1 MAAPFES
8 SVEIG
13 RPVERVYDWFLKM
26 DENAPRIDPEADSGW
41 KEPPGPT
48 GPGTT
53 FYLRSGSRESPV
65 TFTDLETNRWIDF
78 ETKIGPMRP
87 TARLSFEST
96 SAGTRLTIRAR
107 SNVPTLLK
115 PLEPLANRMGKRE
128 WAGRLERIRRDLESA

>member
-1 MAAPFES
+1 MATPFES
-8 SVEIG
+8 SVEIR
-13 RPVERVYDWFLKM
+13 RPVERVYNWFLEM
-26 DENAPRIDPEADSGW
+26 DQNAPRMDPEADSAR

-48 GPGTT
+48 GVGTT
-53 FYLRSGSRESPV
+53 FFLRSGSRESPV
-65 TFTDLETNRWIDF
+65 TFTALQQNQWIDF

-96 SAGTRLTIRAR
+96 AAGTRLTIQAH

-128 WAGRLERIRRDLESA
+128 WDKRLERIRTDLETR